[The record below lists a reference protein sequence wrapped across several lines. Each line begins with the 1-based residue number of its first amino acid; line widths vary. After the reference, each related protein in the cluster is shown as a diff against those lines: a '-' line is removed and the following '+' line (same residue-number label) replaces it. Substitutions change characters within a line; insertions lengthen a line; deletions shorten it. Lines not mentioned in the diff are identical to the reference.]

1 MALLKLRATAD
12 PGAVLYKDNNITV
25 RADSRGNVVVDTQ
38 LKITTWADDR
48 ESDTQLFVVGDDV
61 DTWPVNQSQHAD
73 VNYLLIH
80 NRLRVLETKSRKTH
94 KVYTIA
100 TSAEPGTVND

>member
-12 PGAVLYKDNNITV
+12 PGAVLYKDNHITV

-38 LKITTWADDR
+38 LKVTTWADDH
-48 ESDTQLFVVGDDV
+48 ESDVQLFVVSDDV
-61 DTWPVNQSQHAD
+61 DTWPVNQSQNAD

-94 KVYTIA
+94 KAYTIA
-100 TSAEPGTVND
+100 TSTEPGASND